1 MEQTKVKTETPV
13 VSEKTLNSKKYNAK
27 IFPFYKM
34 FSWDLLFFYSINFL
48 FLTQVKGFSASDVLI
63 FDGFYTFIKFITQ
76 IPCVNIVE
84 LIGRRKSIILS
95 NVALSLSIII
105 LIIAKEGSH
114 IFISYAFMGFGYAL
128 KDLSDPLF
136 LRDCI
141 TAKEHPGTA
150 FTKLDGN
157 GSAYWYFF
165 DALTSISC
173 GFLFVFNNYLPMI
186 MCLAM
191 TVISCI
197 FAFNFKDYEEASKKE
212 KTDETGSYI
221 DYFKDLKVAFKNIF
235 KSNRL
240 KVLLIFSG
248 LFAALL
254 GIRSTIA
261 SSLFTEIGIK
271 EEYFGIIFAVLTAF
285 SAITSRFQNFFHKRF
300 RNKLLTYFSLTFS
313 FSMVL
318 IGLISLYAKS
328 FTFTVISVIALYALQ
343 YIIKGPYHTIQK
355 RYLNSFSSPSMASK
369 IYSANSLVESLFRT
383 VICYVASLLLGV
395 VSTTYSI
402 IIIGCIFT
410 IIFIF
415 VLDYMKDKIGLKP
428 EEYNKKD
435 INFTEV
441 R

>member
-1 MEQTKVKTETPV
+1 MEQLAEKTETPV
-13 VSEKTLNSKKYNAK
+13 VSEKVLKAKKYNAK
-27 IFPFYKM
+27 VFPFYKM

-48 FLTQVKGFSASDVLI
+48 FLTQVKGFSASDVLVL
-63 FDGFYTFIKFITQ
+63 DAFYTFAKFVSQ

-84 LIGRRKSIILS
+84 LIGRRKGLILA
-95 NVALSLSIII
+95 NVFLALCVII
-105 LIIAKEGSH
+105 LIMSKEISH
-114 IFISYAFMGFGYAL
+114 AFISYGFMGLGYSL
-128 KDLSDPLF
+128 KDLSDSLF

-150 FTKLDGN
+150 FTNLDGR

-165 DALTSISC
+165 DALTSVSC

-186 MCLAM
+186 LCLAM

-197 FAFNFKDYEEASKKE
+197 FAFNFKDYEGANKKE
-212 KTDETGSYI
+212 KTNETRSYSA
-221 DYFKDLKVAFKNIF
+221 YFKDLKVAFKNIF

-240 KVLLIFSG
+240 KALLIFSG

-271 EEYFGIIFAVLTAF
+271 EEYFGIIFAVLTAL
-285 SAITSRFQNFFHKRF
+285 SAIASRFQNFFHKRF
-300 RNKLLTYFSLTFS
+300 KNKLLTYFSLTFS

-318 IGLISLYAKS
+318 IGLISLYSKN
-328 FTFTVISVIALYALQ
+328 FTFIVAAVIGLYALQ
-343 YIIKGPYHTIQK
+343 YIIKGPYLTIQK
-355 RYLNSFSSPSMASK
+355 RYLNSFSTPSMASK
-369 IYSANSLVESLFRT
+369 IYSANTLVESLFRT
-383 VICYVASLLLGV
+383 VICYVASLLLGIA
-395 VSTTYSI
+395 STTYSI
-402 IIIGCIFT
+402 VIIGCVFT

-428 EEYNKKD
+428 EEYNKRD

-441 R
+441 H